1 MIKGQENLIPFGN
14 NPEKDREIRRKG
26 ALAVA
31 EKKRQRRTLKETLL
45 ALLES
50 KDKNGKTYQDNIGL
64 ALIVKA
70 LDGDVS
76 AYKAIE
82 SSIGET
88 QATKIDATV
97 NDENKNIMKEYLESV
112 KNGKK

>member
-1 MIKGQENLIPFGN
+1 MIKGQENLIPLGS
-14 NPEKDREIRRKG
+14 NPETDKEIRRKG
-26 ALAVA
+26 ALATA
-31 EKKRQRRTLKETLL
+31 EKKRKRKTLKETLL
-45 ALLES
+45 TLLGS
-50 KDKNGKTYQDNIGL
+50 KDKNGKTYQDNIVI
-64 ALIVKA
+64 ALINKA

-76 AYKAIE
+76 AYKSIE